1 MDTAIGARRSSA
13 FRMENPFSLKVF
25 QVFTGFGA
33 GCGIGI
39 GVGRPIYL
47 GAIPVLQ
54 QVMSATRGATDAFS
68 GVGRHLKKLGMK
80 NIEAGIGCGVGVGH
94 GFGVGLALKPGVVHL
109 IQSSLEQMMSKIM
122 MNVGSVPGLSSA
134 PSIIPGS
141 AQSSITMLNGT
152 FDKKVQSSSGS
163 VLDLESETT
172 GSTFQHARFDESPH
186 QEPTHNSYESNRTMS
201 EKSIGSHTEKVIN
214 NFLQNPLFR
223 NDEEMG
229 LNEVDKSSVVILE
242 INVINLC
249 RGCNIIRPMLFCRLG
264 IYDQKITCYKLVIFI
279 FPCGLISASSIYPA
293 FFCNQLLKHQQVIE
307 ELMEEN
313 QKLRQILMEDLNVP
327 PSKLQTNKE
336 SKIKTYYT
344 CSDCFECRRRNRR
357 RTR

>member
-1 MDTAIGARRSSA
+1 MDNAIGPRRSSA

-25 QVFTGFGA
+25 QVFTGFGV

-68 GVGRHLKKLGMK
+68 GVGSHVNGSLKKLGMK

-94 GFGVGLALKPGVVHL
+94 GFGVVTLDVSMTGLALKPGVVHL

-134 PSIIPGS
+134 PSVIPGS
-141 AQSSITMLNGT
+141 AQSSITTLSGT

-163 VLDLESETT
+163 VLDLESKTT

-186 QEPTHNSYESNRTMS
+186 QEPTYNSYESNRTLS
-201 EKSIGSHTEKVIN
+201 EKSIGSRTEKVIN

-223 NDEEMG
+223 NDEEME
-229 LNEVDKSSVVILE
+229 LNEVAG
-242 INVINLC
+242 NL
-249 RGCNIIRPMLFCRLG
+249 RSENNMLQ
-264 IYDQKITCYKLVIFI
+264 I
-279 FPCGLISASSIYPA
+279 
-293 FFCNQLLKHQQVIE
+293 LLKHQQVIE

-327 PSKLQTNKE
+327 PSKFQTNKE

-357 RTR
+357 TR

>member
-68 GVGRHLKKLGMK
+68 GVGRHVNGSLKKLGMK

-229 LNEVDKSSVVILE
+229 LNEV
-242 INVINLC
+242 
-249 RGCNIIRPMLFCRLG
+249 
-264 IYDQKITCYKLVIFI
+264 
-279 FPCGLISASSIYPA
+279 
-293 FFCNQLLKHQQVIE
+293 LLKHQQVIE